1 MKKVLVTLVFAL
13 LGMGLFAQKG
23 LKLGIHGGLPL
34 DEFQDE
40 LSLVAGVDLG
50 YRWGLSEIIDL
61 GVMVG
66 FVNGFP
72 EKYDQELFAEDLPN
86 IQFMPLAASVRFWTS
101 NSFSLGGDIGQAIG
115 INDGNEG
122 GLYYRPIIAYLM
134 GAQTEVNLSYTGI
147 AMDGATWSTI
157 NLGVLYTFDF

>member
-13 LGMGLFAQKG
+13 LGMRLFAQKG

-72 EKYDQELFAEDLPN
+72 EKYDRELFAEDLPN
-86 IQFMPLAASVRFWTS
+86 IQFVPLAASVRFWTS
-101 NSFSLGGDIGQAIG
+101 NSFSIGGDVGQAIG
-115 INDGNEG
+115 INDGNDG
-122 GLYYRPIIAYLM
+122 GLYYRPTIAYLM

-147 AMDGATWSTI
+147 ALDGATWSTI
-157 NLGVLYTFDF
+157 NVGVLYTFDF

>member
-72 EKYDQELFAEDLPN
+72 EKYDRELFAEDLPN
-86 IQFMPLAASVRFWTS
+86 IQFVPLAASVRFWTS
-101 NSFSLGGDIGQAIG
+101 NSFSIGGDVGQAIG

-122 GLYYRPIIAYLM
+122 GLYYRPTIAYLM

-147 AMDGATWSTI
+147 ALDGATWSTI
-157 NLGVLYTFDF
+157 NVGVLYTFDF

>member
-34 DEFQDE
+34 DEFQNE

-72 EKYDQELFAEDLPN
+72 EKYDRELFAEDLPN
-86 IQFMPLAASVRFWTS
+86 IQFVPLAASVRFWTS
-101 NSFSLGGDIGQAIG
+101 NSFSIGGDVGQAIG
-115 INDGNEG
+115 INDGNDG
-122 GLYYRPIIAYLM
+122 GLYYRPTIAYLM

-147 AMDGATWSTI
+147 ALDGATWSTI
-157 NLGVLYTFDF
+157 NVGVLYTFDF

>member
-72 EKYDQELFAEDLPN
+72 EKYDRELFAEDLPN
-86 IQFMPLAASVRFWTS
+86 IQFVPLAASVRFWTS
-101 NSFSLGGDIGQAIG
+101 NSFSIGGDVGQAVG
-115 INDGNEG
+115 INDGNDG
-122 GLYYRPIIAYLM
+122 GLYYRPTIAYLM

-147 AMDGATWSTI
+147 ALDGATWSTI
-157 NLGVLYTFDF
+157 NVGVLYTFDF

>member
-72 EKYDQELFAEDLPN
+72 EKYDRELFAEDLPN
-86 IQFMPLAASVRFWTS
+86 IQFVPLAAPVRFWTS
-101 NSFSLGGDIGQAIG
+101 NSFSIGGDVGQAIG
-115 INDGNEG
+115 INDGNDG
-122 GLYYRPIIAYLM
+122 GLYYRPTIAYLM

-147 AMDGATWSTI
+147 ALDGATWSTI
-157 NLGVLYTFDF
+157 NVGVLYTFDF

>member
-1 MKKVLVTLVFAL
+1 MKKVLITFVLAF
-13 LGMGLFAQKG
+13 LGMGLYAQKG
-23 LKLGIHGGLPL
+23 MKLGIHGGLPL
-34 DEFQDE
+34 DEFQDQ

-50 YRWGLSEIIDL
+50 YRWGLSEVIDL

-86 IQFMPLAASVRFWTS
+86 IQFMPLAASIRFWTS
-101 NSFSLGGDIGQAIG
+101 NSFSFGGDVGQAIG

-122 GLYYRPIIAYLM
+122 GLYYRPTIAYLM

-147 AMDGATWSTI
+147 ALDGTTWSTI

>member
-1 MKKVLVTLVFAL
+1 MKKVLITIVFAL
-13 LGMGLFAQKG
+13 LGMGLYAQKG
-23 LKLGIHGGLPL
+23 MKLGIHGGLPL
-34 DEFQDE
+34 DEFQDQ

-101 NSFSLGGDIGQAIG
+101 NSFSIGGDVGQAIG
-115 INDGNEG
+115 IDDGNDG
-122 GLYYRPIIAYLM
+122 GLYYRPTIAYLM

-147 AMDGATWSTI
+147 ALDGATWSTV
-157 NLGVLYTFDF
+157 NVGVLYTFDF